1 MSHVQIKGTLVAV
14 GATAASTALLVGGIV
29 GYNHVQST
37 ASANEQALIFN
48 EAHSANGATDA
59 LTGATGEFSD
69 HCTVMREGIQ
79 FTIGPMSFSTSNT
92 SLRGTPVPPSRSA
105 TGFDWQ
111 WVNKDRVSLTGVR
124 ADVPDV
130 VGTTPENVSTPEGR
144 NQANLNAWY
153 QQIWDSN
160 FYVGH
165 VEIGY
170 YPGGQPNPAIPQVL
184 AAHCEWD
191 VKVSSNADT
200 NSEGSTL
207 NDDVTL
213 DAVPVWDLSEGETAP
228 WLTVDG
234 EKAQVTVHGRAYH
247 TADKPVKGSPTPADA
262 QLIGETDL
270 NFNEPGTKTATIN
283 KPSNLDGGYV
293 TWVWSVEKN
302 NQPEKWGK
310 YLINTTV
317 SDGWAAENEVVELPK
332 LPTPAPSVAAPTVEP
347 SEAPTPDVTQPS
359 PSPSTE
365 PTPSATEPT
374 PTPSVT
380 PSTPAP
386 TPSES
391 QTSSPTPT
399 PSTTT
404 PATPSQ
410 TPAPSTSA
418 TPSQES
424 APSNSPK
431 TDSVKAPKSSQ
442 TSAGLAHTGSLTVP
456 LIGASTILLATGVAL
471 AFRKRHAI

>member
-1 MSHVQIKGTLVAV
+1 MSHEQIKGTFLAV

-29 GYNHVQST
+29 GYNHAQST
-37 ASANEQALIFN
+37 AAADEQAVIFN
-48 EAHSANGATDA
+48 EAHSASGATDA

-79 FTIGPMSFSTSNT
+79 FTVGPMSFSTSNT

-111 WVNKDRVSLTGVR
+111 WVNKDRVSPTGVR
-124 ADVPDV
+124 ADVPDII
-130 VGTTPENVSTPEGR
+130 GTTPENVSTPEGR
-144 NQANLNAWY
+144 TQANLNAWY

-160 FYVGH
+160 FGVGR

-170 YPGGQPNPAIPQVL
+170 HPGGQPNPAIPQVL

-213 DAVPVWDLSEGETAP
+213 DAVPVWDLAEGETAP

-262 QLIGETDL
+262 QLIDETDL

-302 NQPEKWGK
+302 NQPEEWGK

-332 LPTPAPSVAAPTVEP
+332 LPAPAPSVAAPTVEP

-391 QTSSPTPT
+391 QTLPPTT
-399 PSTTT
+399 APSTT
-404 PATPSQ
+404 P
-410 TPAPSTSA
+410 
-418 TPSQES
+418 
-424 APSNSPK
+424 
-431 TDSVKAPKSSQ
+431 
-442 TSAGLAHTGSLTVP
+442 SAGSIKTPVTYTSLAHTGSTTLP
-456 LIGASTILLATGVAL
+456 LFGLSATAL
-471 AFRKRHAI
+471 AGGLTLALRKRNVG

>member
-1 MSHVQIKGTLVAV
+1 
-14 GATAASTALLVGGIV
+14 
-29 GYNHVQST
+29 
-37 ASANEQALIFN
+37 
-48 EAHSANGATDA
+48 
-59 LTGATGEFSD
+59 
-69 HCTVMREGIQ
+69 MREGIRIQ
-79 FTIGPMSFSTSNT
+79 SIVDPMSFSTSNT
-92 SLRGTPVPPSRSA
+92 SLRGTPVPPSRST
-105 TGFDWQ
+105 TGFNWQ
-111 WVNKDRVSLTGVR
+111 WVNKDRVSPTGVR

-130 VGTTPENVSTPEGR
+130 VGTTPENVSTPKGR
-144 NQANLNAWY
+144 TQANLNAWY
-153 QQIWDSN
+153 QQIWDSD
-160 FYVGH
+160 FRVGH
-165 VEIGY
+165 VGIGY
-170 YPGGQPNPAIPQVL
+170 HPGGQPNPAISQVL

-191 VKVSSNADT
+191 VTLSSNADK
-200 NSEGSTL
+200 NSEGTTL

-213 DAVPVWDLSEGETAP
+213 NAVPVWDLAEGETAP

-234 EKAQVTVHGRAYH
+234 KKAQVTVHGHAYH
-247 TADKPVKGSPTPADA
+247 TTHKPVKGSPTPADA

-302 NQPEKWGK
+302 NQPDTWGK
-310 YLINTTV
+310 YLINDTV

-332 LPTPAPSVAAPTVEP
+332 LPA
-347 SEAPTPDVTQPS
+347 
-359 PSPSTE
+359 
-365 PTPSATEPT
+365 
-374 PTPSVT
+374 
-380 PSTPAP
+380 PAP

-391 QTSSPTPT
+391 QTSSPTPA

-431 TDSVKAPKSSQ
+431 ANSVKTPKSSQ
-442 TSAGLAHTGSLTVP
+442 TSTSLAHTGSLTMP
-456 LIGASTILLATGVAL
+456 LIGASAILLATGIAL
-471 AFRKRHAI
+471 ASRKRHAI

>member
-1 MSHVQIKGTLVAV
+1 MSHEQIKGTFLAV
-14 GATAASTALLVGGIV
+14 GATAASTALLVGGIAT
-29 GYNHVQST
+29 YNHAQAT
-37 ASANEQALIFN
+37 AAANEQAVIFN
-48 EAHSANGATDA
+48 EAHSASGATDA

-79 FTIGPMSFSTSNT
+79 FTVGPMSFSTSNT
-92 SLRGTPVPPSRSA
+92 SLRGTPVPPSRST

-111 WVNKDRVSLTGVR
+111 WVNKDRVSPTGVR

-144 NQANLNAWY
+144 TQANLNTWY

-160 FYVGH
+160 FRVGR

-170 YPGGQPNPAIPQVL
+170 HPGGQPNPAIPQVL

-191 VKVSSNADT
+191 VKVSSNADK
-200 NSEGSTL
+200 NSEGTTL

-213 DAVPVWDLSEGETAP
+213 DAVPVWDLAEGETAP

-234 EKAQVTVHGRAYH
+234 KKAQVTVHGHAYH
-247 TADKPVKGSPTPADA
+247 TTYKPVKGSPTPADA

-302 NQPEKWGK
+302 NQPEEWGK

-317 SDGWAAENEVVELPK
+317 SDGWAADNEVVELPK
-332 LPTPAPSVAAPTVEP
+332 LPTPAPSVAAPTIEP

-365 PTPSATEPT
+365 PTPSATEST

-380 PSTPAP
+380 TPEP
-386 TPSES
+386 QPSES
-391 QTSSPTPT
+391 QTSSPSPE
-399 PSTTT
+399 PSVT
-404 PATPSQ
+404 
-410 TPAPSTSA
+410 TPAPSESQTLPPTTAPST
-418 TPSQES
+418 TPS
-424 APSNSPK
+424 AG
-431 TDSVKAPKSSQ
+431 SVKTPMTH
-442 TSAGLAHTGSLTVP
+442 TSLAHTGSTTLPLFGLSAATLAGGLT
-456 LIGASTILLATGVAL
+456 LAL
-471 AFRKRHAI
+471 RKRNVG